1 MNSSCEFLEELHSC
15 GSPPTDGPFQ
25 TAIASRSTNHAMLR
39 WRWLWGRR
47 KTKYPAI
54 FSFQTF
60 SSVHHPVRRVPT
72 KNSPVDDI
80 PGKKLSKFLHCKG
93 FSVVGGA
100 PRRTTGPSPNRCLY
114 LQKPRRPPHLSCLYI
129 RTVFTFLCLLQG
141 GRQLLLFVP
150 VLLPGGGRTSCCCLW
165 FSISHRR

>member
-1 MNSSCEFLEELHSC
+1 MQCC
-15 GSPPTDGPFQ
+15 GGGGCGDAEKLNTQRSFPSKLPPLSTIQ
-25 TAIASRSTNHAMLR
+25 SVASRPKAPR
-39 WRWLWGRR
+39 W
-47 KTKYPAI
+47 TI
-54 FSFQTF
+54 
-60 SSVHHPVRRVPT
+60 
-72 KNSPVDDI
+72 SPE
-80 PGKKLSKFLHCKG
+80 KKLSKFLHWKG